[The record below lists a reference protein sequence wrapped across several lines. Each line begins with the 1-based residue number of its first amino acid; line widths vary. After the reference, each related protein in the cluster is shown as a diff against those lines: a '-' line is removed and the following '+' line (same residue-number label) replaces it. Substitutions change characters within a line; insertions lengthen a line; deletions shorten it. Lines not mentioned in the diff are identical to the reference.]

1 MRSCDDCQNNITC
14 AGINL
19 HPVLLHVYNLYAGGM
34 TDKFD
39 ILFALKEEEE
49 KLLERFTYKDLDIC
63 WSKAALMTISD
74 VLVREAASNGDPADI
89 ALCVMTT
96 ARDAFRRFPW
106 KLEEIIEQAPG
117 LYQLLIENAPE
128 SFTRALS
135 KRQFTKICKDVA
147 YE

>member
-1 MRSCDDCQNNITC
+1 MRSCDDCQNNVTC

-19 HPVLLHVYNLYAGGM
+19 HPVLLHVYDLYAGGM

-39 ILFALKEEEE
+39 ILFALDEEEE
-49 KLLERFTYKDLDIC
+49 KLLERFTAKISHIC
-63 WSKAALMTISD
+63 WSKAALMAISD
-74 VLVREAASNGDPADI
+74 ALTREAKSGGEAAEMTHR
-89 ALCVMTT
+89 VMAT

-106 KLEEIIEQAPG
+106 KLEEMIEQAPD
-117 LYQLLIENAPE
+117 LYQLIAENAPE
-128 SFTRALS
+128 DFSSSLS